1 MASSRNGLRRR
12 LDALAEA
19 ARRSIRYRAT
29 LRDRSKAWA
38 VIRPALAEAKV
49 DPAQIGGLWIVDSA
63 ADKLS
68 RLGDGPALQQAEAA
82 FIASDRR
89 MEPHESWEAKIADR
103 IPGFGGQPPPRPG
116 ASLSDW
122 YAWSL
127 ASRPERNPD

>member
-12 LDALAEA
+12 LDALTEA
-19 ARRSIRYRAT
+19 ARRGIRYRAT

-49 DPAQIGGLWIVDSA
+49 DPTQIGGLWIVDSA

-68 RLGDGPALQQAEAA
+68 RLGDGPQLQRAEAA
-82 FIASDRR
+82 FIASDPR

-103 IPGFGGQPPPRPG
+103 VPRFVGQPPPRPG

-122 YAWSL
+122 YAWAL
-127 ASRPERNPD
+127 ASRPDRI